1 MTSWDQS
8 LISLFRLYS
17 VELEW
22 FVTQWWRMSSTHP
35 WARRRYRLWIQIHVE
50 KCVAW
55 ARHPL
60 YQLLAEVDLADG
72 VRIVQAKYVG
82 ISNCSF
88 TMYECSSCKL
98 HNRADSSSTR
108 RLPLCIE
115 FANEEIKTRLD
126 NKPTDEVNEGF
137 PGSKKELEQIRVS
150 INVYDLNKVNF

>member
-1 MTSWDQS
+1 
-8 LISLFRLYS
+8 
-17 VELEW
+17 
-22 FVTQWWRMSSTHP
+22 
-35 WARRRYRLWIQIHVE
+35 
-50 KCVAW
+50 
-55 ARHPL
+55 
-60 YQLLAEVDLADG
+60 
-72 VRIVQAKYVG
+72 
-82 ISNCSF
+82 
-88 TMYECSSCKL
+88 MYECSSCKL